1 MIAEPPRLGASMAH
15 GTGTLPFRP
24 CQAPPPMII
33 PAAIAALPPAS
44 TSFGLASRI
53 QSWAAFQAIA
63 MAKRSREPV
72 QADTL
77 AWVGQP
83 IRWR

>member
-1 MIAEPPRLGASMAH
+1 
-15 GTGTLPFRP
+15 
-24 CQAPPPMII
+24 MII
-33 PAAIAALPPAS
+33 PAALAALPPAS

-83 IRWR
+83 IRWH